1 MAGDTSYASVALLL
15 HCDGSNG
22 STTFTDSS
30 PTPKTVT
37 AYGNAQISTARSQ
50 FGGASALF
58 DGSGDYLLVG
68 AAADF
73 KHLHDDST
81 DYTIEGWIYWSGGS
95 SDLTILS
102 TAAATAAIGMI
113 LQVLGSDSRK
123 LNVQIYRGASGNS
136 LSATS
141 SSGITAGAWTYFKF
155 SYTASTRA
163 YSFRIGSSAAGS
175 GSMTVVGSWPAS
187 SSSNP
192 TYALAIGRYQHSSP
206 GGYLNANLDD
216 VRITKAERTETTE
229 PGAAFPNYAGEVS
242 GVIRDDT
249 GAVCARTVRVVN
261 RSTGALIASTT
272 SDAGTGAYSFALPTL
287 DEVQRIVLDD
297 SGGTLYNDIIDRVI
311 PS

>member
-102 TAAATAAIGMI
+102 TAAATAA
-113 LQVLGSDSRK
+113 
-123 LNVQIYRGASGNS
+123 NA
-136 LSATS
+136 AT
-141 SSGITAGAWTYFKF
+141 AD
-155 SYTASTRA
+155 ASTATTLRHSPA
-163 YSFRIGSSAAGS
+163 VMSFTSWSA
-175 GSMTVVGSWPAS
+175 
-187 SSSNP
+187 
-192 TYALAIGRYQHSSP
+192 
-206 GGYLNANLDD
+206 
-216 VRITKAERTETTE
+216 
-229 PGAAFPNYAGEVS
+229 
-242 GVIRDDT
+242 
-249 GAVCARTVRVVN
+249 
-261 RSTGALIASTT
+261 
-272 SDAGTGAYSFALPTL
+272 
-287 DEVQRIVLDD
+287 
-297 SGGTLYNDIIDRVI
+297 
-311 PS
+311 